1 MVIDSK
7 AAPAGS
13 AAKLA
18 AVLATGFG
26 AGYSPFAPGTAGT
39 LVAVPLA
46 LLLPAAAP
54 AQAAVLAF
62 VIAVSIWSA
71 DVTARRVGL
80 KDPGLI
86 VADEIAGF
94 FVSVAFLPLSWTTL
108 GAGFL
113 LFRLFD
119 IAKPPPCRQAEA
131 LPGGLGVVADD
142 LLAGVYSNLV
152 LRGLCAAGVLSL

>member
-1 MVIDSK
+1 MDPK
-7 AAPAGS
+7 AAPEGL
-13 AAKLA
+13 LA
-18 AVLATGFG
+18 TVATVLATGFG
-26 AGYSPFAPGTAGT
+26 AGYSPVAPGTAGT

-46 LLLPAAAP
+46 LLLPAGAI
-54 AQAAVLAF
+54 AQAAALAA
-62 VIAVSIWSA
+62 VIAVSIWAA

-94 FVSVAFLPLSWTTL
+94 FVSVAFLPPTTTTL
-108 GAGFL
+108 VAGFL

-142 LLAGVYSNLV
+142 LLAGVYANLV
-152 LRGLCAAGVLSL
+152 LRGLCAAGLLSL